1 MTAVYPNSVRNY
13 TAQQD
18 LVNTV
23 IADNVNSLQEE
34 VKQIETVLGSA
45 TTSQSP
51 LVSTWTGS
59 FSQGLTWGTLY
70 DRIANIEA
78 GLVSGVSNAPYV
90 SKNGGS
96 TITVT
101 TGTSAPGLTL
111 TTGSGINNL
120 ITAGVFTLSSTG
132 LPQVSGSNIL
142 YVGSSDYTTLTS
154 ATTAASNLAAAKIP
168 LSTVTTSGDLIYGT
182 GSAAVSRLGIGT
194 SGQYLTVSSGIP
206 AWTTLPSYLLSNTL
220 TTNGDLLYYN
230 TQNTRLGVGTTGQ
243 VLTVVSGLPAWA
255 NTAVSA
261 SDFATVQTATT
272 TTLPASI
279 ATKIPLSTVTTAGD
293 LIVGTGSSTVSRLGI
308 GTSGYALVSNGTTA
322 AWAIPTDT
330 SKIPLTTVTTA
341 GDLILGSGAGTV
353 SRLGLGASGTVLTS
367 NGTTATWVTPTAYL
381 ATSNAS
387 VTAASTSSG
396 VVRNIY
402 LNTAAPSTTTGY
414 LDGDVW
420 LVYV

>member
-45 TTSQSP
+45 ASSQNP
-51 LVSTWTGS
+51 LVSTWSGS
-59 FSQGLTWGTLY
+59 FSQGTLWGTVY
-70 DRIANIEA
+70 DRLANIES
-78 GLVSGVSNAPYV
+78 GLVSGVTGAPYA
-90 SKNGGS
+90 STAGGS
-96 TITVT
+96 TITT
-101 TGTSAPGLTL
+101 TTNKGLIL
-111 TTGSGINNL
+111 RAGSSSLNL
-120 ITAGVFTLSSTG
+120 IEAYSYANTLNFNLDSAG
-132 LPQVSGSNIL
+132 LPKVGSSNVL
-142 YVGSSDYTTLTS
+142 YVGSSDYTTLTA
-154 ATTAASNLAAAKIP
+154 ATTAASNSAAAK
-168 LSTVTTSGDLIYGT
+168 
-182 GSAAVSRLGIGT
+182 VS
-194 SGQYLTVSSGIP
+194 
-206 AWTTLPSYLLSNTL
+206 
-220 TTNGDLLYYN
+220 
-230 TQNTRLGVGTTGQ
+230 
-243 VLTVVSGLPAWA
+243 
-255 NTAVSA
+255 
-261 SDFATVQTATT
+261 
-272 TTLPASI
+272 
-279 ATKIPLSTVTTAGD
+279 LSTVTTAGD
-293 LIVGTGSSTVSRLGI
+293 LIIGSGSGTVGRLGI
-308 GTSGYALVSNGTTA
+308 GSNGQSLIVSA
-322 AWAIPTDT
+322 GSVAWGVPTDT
-330 SKIPLTTVTTA
+330 TKIPLATVTTA
-341 GDLILGSGAGTV
+341 GDLILGSGAGAV